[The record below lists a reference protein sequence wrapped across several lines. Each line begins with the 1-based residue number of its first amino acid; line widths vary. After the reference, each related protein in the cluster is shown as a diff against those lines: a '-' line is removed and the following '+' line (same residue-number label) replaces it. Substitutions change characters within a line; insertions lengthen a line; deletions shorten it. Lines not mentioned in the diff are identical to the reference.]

1 MEDKPNHNKA
11 YFANQFVIQLEKN
24 LIKEARKLSKLYQ
37 QGKIP
42 SQIVKPVQNLFGK
55 ALDLIDGFKKNPD
68 RIKKVDRDNF
78 SILVAETD
86 FFKNIVNSL
95 KPILEKSTLNKLAH
109 LIDDIDHFLLNWRYS
124 QKLYMPGAKIPN
136 RPQNIILRTA
146 WYSIIQRVLS
156 QTLKFPRH
164 KQVNEEL
171 RKLDLK
177 LSKETHGDWKKRFLN
192 GKF

>member
-11 YFANQFVIQLEKN
+11 YFVNQFVIQLEKN

-55 ALDLIDGFKKNPD
+55 ALDLIDEFKQNPD

-78 SILVAETD
+78 SILVAETN

-95 KPILEKSTLNKLAH
+95 KPILEKSTLNRLVH
-109 LIDDIDHFLLNWRYS
+109 LIDDINHFLLNWRYS

-146 WYSIIQRVLS
+146 WYLIIQRVLS

>member
-1 MEDKPNHNKA
+1 MEDKPNHRKA

-55 ALDLIDGFKKNPD
+55 ALDLIDGFKQNPD

>member
-95 KPILEKSTLNKLAH
+95 QPMLEKSTLNKLAH